1 MKTYDAIIIG
11 FGKGGKTL
19 AVELAKREWTVAV
32 VERSEKMYGGTCINT
47 GCIPTK
53 TLIHQAKAAAM
64 RLELPFDRKKEF
76 YRRAVAVKEEVVSS
90 LRDRNYHNLADRPG
104 IAVYTGVGSFVSPD
118 EVSVEGAEGRQVL
131 KAKYIFIDTGAETVL
146 PPIDGLSASRF
157 LHTSASIME
166 LKELPRRLA
175 IVGGGYIGLEFA
187 SMYASFGSEVT
198 VFEGGPVLMPR
209 EDRDVADSVRETLEK
224 KGIVFRTGA
233 DVLSVRDSGGAAK
246 VSWRQAGEGRVGELE
261 ADAVLIAAGRRP
273 ATEGLNLE
281 AAGVKVDSRG
291 AVIVD
296 DRLRTSNPNIRAIGD
311 VKGGLQFTY
320 ISLDD
325 YRIIRDDLFGAAV
338 RKTGDRNPVA
348 YSVFIDPPLSHIGIT
363 EETARRNNL
372 DVRVNRITVASIP
385 RMRTIGETDGLLK
398 AVIDARTNRILGC
411 TLFCPESSEVINT
424 VAVAMK
430 SGRTAAFLRDFVFTH
445 PSVSEALNDLFVVN
459 PPDVSAC
466 LPVLSPITATF
477 SDVRRPSAGDRFPFR
492 TDRSSVPTFVRVC
505 RSLRDVRIGVYRSIP
520 SEKCLYITVRMCIF
534 MTIDLILES
543 HRAVCVSAAR
553 RFSGNVGSKRFAGIL
568 RRRIAVD

>member
-90 LRDRNYHNLADRPG
+90 LRDRNYHNLADRP
-104 IAVYTGVGSFVSPD
+104 A
-118 EVSVEGAEGRQVL
+118 
-131 KAKYIFIDTGAETVL
+131 
-146 PPIDGLSASRF
+146 
-157 LHTSASIME
+157 IME

-372 DVRVNRITVASIP
+372 DVRVNRIAVASIP

-445 PSVSEALNDLFVVN
+445 PSVSEALNDLFV
-459 PPDVSAC
+459 
-466 LPVLSPITATF
+466 
-477 SDVRRPSAGDRFPFR
+477 
-492 TDRSSVPTFVRVC
+492 
-505 RSLRDVRIGVYRSIP
+505 
-520 SEKCLYITVRMCIF
+520 
-534 MTIDLILES
+534 
-543 HRAVCVSAAR
+543 
-553 RFSGNVGSKRFAGIL
+553 
-568 RRRIAVD
+568 

>member
-64 RLELPFDRKKEF
+64 RFELPFDRKKEF

-187 SMYASFGSEVT
+187 SMYASFGSA
-198 VFEGGPVLMPR
+198 P
-209 EDRDVADSVRETLEK
+209 
-224 KGIVFRTGA
+224 
-233 DVLSVRDSGGAAK
+233 
-246 VSWRQAGEGRVGELE
+246 
-261 ADAVLIAAGRRP
+261 
-273 ATEGLNLE
+273 
-281 AAGVKVDSRG
+281 
-291 AVIVD
+291 
-296 DRLRTSNPNIRAIGD
+296 
-311 VKGGLQFTY
+311 
-320 ISLDD
+320 
-325 YRIIRDDLFGAAV
+325 
-338 RKTGDRNPVA
+338 
-348 YSVFIDPPLSHIGIT
+348 
-363 EETARRNNL
+363 
-372 DVRVNRITVASIP
+372 
-385 RMRTIGETDGLLK
+385 
-398 AVIDARTNRILGC
+398 
-411 TLFCPESSEVINT
+411 
-424 VAVAMK
+424 
-430 SGRTAAFLRDFVFTH
+430 
-445 PSVSEALNDLFVVN
+445 
-459 PPDVSAC
+459 
-466 LPVLSPITATF
+466 
-477 SDVRRPSAGDRFPFR
+477 PSAGPPNRGR
-492 TDRSSVPTFVRVC
+492 T
-505 RSLRDVRIGVYRSIP
+505 
-520 SEKCLYITVRMCIF
+520 
-534 MTIDLILES
+534 
-543 HRAVCVSAAR
+543 
-553 RFSGNVGSKRFAGIL
+553 KRF
-568 RRRIAVD
+568 R

>member
-187 SMYASFGSEVT
+187 SMDASFGSEVT

-273 ATEGLNLE
+273 AT
-281 AAGVKVDSRG
+281 AIRWPTPYSSTR
-291 AVIVD
+291 
-296 DRLRTSNPNIRAIGD
+296 RCRTS
-311 VKGGLQFTY
+311 
-320 ISLDD
+320 
-325 YRIIRDDLFGAAV
+325 
-338 RKTGDRNPVA
+338 
-348 YSVFIDPPLSHIGIT
+348 
-363 EETARRNNL
+363 
-372 DVRVNRITVASIP
+372 
-385 RMRTIGETDGLLK
+385 
-398 AVIDARTNRILGC
+398 
-411 TLFCPESSEVINT
+411 
-424 VAVAMK
+424 
-430 SGRTAAFLRDFVFTH
+430 
-445 PSVSEALNDLFVVN
+445 AL
-459 PPDVSAC
+459 PK
-466 LPVLSPITATF
+466 
-477 SDVRRPSAGDRFPFR
+477 RRPGG
-492 TDRSSVPTFVRVC
+492 TTW
-505 RSLRDVRIGVYRSIP
+505 
-520 SEKCLYITVRMCIF
+520 M
-534 MTIDLILES
+534 
-543 HRAVCVSAAR
+543 
-553 RFSGNVGSKRFAGIL
+553 SGSTG
-568 RRRIAVD
+568 

>member
-131 KAKYIFIDTGAETVL
+131 KAKYIFIATGSTAKR
-146 PPIDGLSASRF
+146 PPIEGCDLPGVL
-157 LHTSASIME
+157 TSTEMLDIDHIPQKLCIIGAG
-166 LKELPRRLA
+166 
-175 IVGGGYIGLEFA
+175 VIGLEFA

-363 EETARRNNL
+363 EKTARRNNL
-372 DVRVNRITVASIP
+372 DVRVNRIAVASIP

-445 PSVSEALNDLFVVN
+445 PSVSEALNDLFV
-459 PPDVSAC
+459 
-466 LPVLSPITATF
+466 
-477 SDVRRPSAGDRFPFR
+477 
-492 TDRSSVPTFVRVC
+492 
-505 RSLRDVRIGVYRSIP
+505 
-520 SEKCLYITVRMCIF
+520 
-534 MTIDLILES
+534 
-543 HRAVCVSAAR
+543 
-553 RFSGNVGSKRFAGIL
+553 
-568 RRRIAVD
+568 

>member
-11 FGKGGKTL
+11 FGKGGKL
-19 AVELAKREWTVAV
+19 VVELAKREWTAV
-32 VERSEKMYGGTCINT
+32 VERSGEDVRRNLYQYRMHSD
-47 GCIPTK
+47 K

-157 LHTSASIME
+157 VHTSASIME

-363 EETARRNNL
+363 EKTARRNNL
-372 DVRVNRITVASIP
+372 DVRVNRIAVASIP

-398 AVIDARTNRILGC
+398 AVSRDSRYASEPDRAR
-411 TLFCPESSEVINT
+411 SVA

-445 PSVSEALNDLFVVN
+445 PSVSEALNDLFV
-459 PPDVSAC
+459 
-466 LPVLSPITATF
+466 
-477 SDVRRPSAGDRFPFR
+477 
-492 TDRSSVPTFVRVC
+492 
-505 RSLRDVRIGVYRSIP
+505 
-520 SEKCLYITVRMCIF
+520 
-534 MTIDLILES
+534 
-543 HRAVCVSAAR
+543 
-553 RFSGNVGSKRFAGIL
+553 
-568 RRRIAVD
+568 